1 MMIGHQSANIAS
13 FYGKPPHAIACI
25 NTDRIRHCI
34 LSVSLLGIYL
44 AMPSVELIFGP
55 MLFGV
60 FLNTLLY
67 GVLML
72 QAFIYQRTY
81 KSDKTWIRCLVGYLF
96 FVETLNTAF
105 DWGTMYEPLVK
116 RWGAERATRI
126 VPVML
131 EADHVVMVMISTP
144 VQLFIAWRIKIISGS
159 SRLAGLIAFFA
170 FSSFIGGFASTVRI
184 RGPIITWLASAATA
198 DVLITSSLVYSLRK
212 RKTGIKSTDDAIDR
226 IVRLTIQTGMITA
239 IFAASDVILYT
250 TSTETGLNFIFD
262 FPLSKL
268 YTNSL
273 VSTLNARAGWDKLNS
288 DDASNVLFGHDP
300 NQTMI
305 KTPHPG
311 SKLSATTS
319 TVTGVFELDVRDRH
333 VHGESKRVGDIEGG
347 VSITQVVESFDHEFP
362 PSKFVPN

>member
-1 MMIGHQSANIAS
+1 
-13 FYGKPPHAIACI
+13 
-25 NTDRIRHCI
+25 
-34 LSVSLLGIYL
+34 
-44 AMPSVELIFGP
+44 MPSVELIFGP

-170 FSSFIGGFASTVRI
+170 FSSFI
-184 RGPIITWLASAATA
+184 
-198 DVLITSSLVYSLRK
+198 
-212 RKTGIKSTDDAIDR
+212 
-226 IVRLTIQTGMITA
+226 TIQTGMITA

>member
-1 MMIGHQSANIAS
+1 
-13 FYGKPPHAIACI
+13 
-25 NTDRIRHCI
+25 
-34 LSVSLLGIYL
+34 
-44 AMPSVELIFGP
+44 MPSVELIFGP

-116 RWGAERATRI
+116 RWGAERATKI

-170 FSSFIGGFASTVRI
+170 FSSFIGGFASTVVTATGGTVTFEGLQRI

-250 TSTETGLNFIFD
+250 TSKETGLNFIFD

-319 TVTGVFELDVRDRH
+319 QTVTGVFELDVRDRH

-362 PSKFVPN
+362 PSKVVPN